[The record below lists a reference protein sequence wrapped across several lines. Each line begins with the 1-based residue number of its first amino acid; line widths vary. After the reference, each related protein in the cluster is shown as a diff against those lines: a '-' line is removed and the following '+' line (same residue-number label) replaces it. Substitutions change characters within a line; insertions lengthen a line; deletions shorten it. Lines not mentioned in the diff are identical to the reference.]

1 MKIAYPHFV
10 LADSL
15 TQVPPELSSRW
26 VRAVIHRT
34 SMAGHGGLFY
44 DHGGVHL
51 FLVLHDAEADDAQFE
66 VEER

>member
-1 MKIAYPHFV
+1 
-10 LADSL
+10 
-15 TQVPPELSSRW
+15 
-26 VRAVIHRT
+26 
-34 SMAGHGGLFY
+34 MAGHGGLFY